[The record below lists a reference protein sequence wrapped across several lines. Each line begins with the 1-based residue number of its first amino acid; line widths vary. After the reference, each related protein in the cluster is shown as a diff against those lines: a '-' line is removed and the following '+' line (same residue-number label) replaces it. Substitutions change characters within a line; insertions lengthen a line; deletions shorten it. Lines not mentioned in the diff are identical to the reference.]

1 MNELTAEWVSK
12 AEGDFATA
20 GRELRARRLPN
31 YDAVCFHAQQMTEK
45 LLKAFLQ
52 EHGSAFPKTHNLIA
66 LVELCL
72 PIDGSFEVQRDAL
85 IWLDRYAVQF
95 RYPGESAERDE
106 ARRAYNLASQFHTFV
121 TDKLS

>member
-1 MNELTAEWVSK
+1 MNELTAEWVAK

-31 YDAVCFHAQQMTEK
+31 YDAVCFHAQQMAEK

-106 ARRAYNLASQFHTFV
+106 ARRAYNLASQFRTFV
-121 TDKLS
+121 TDKLG

>member
-1 MNELTAEWVSK
+1 MNELTGEWVAK

-31 YDAVCFHAQQMTEK
+31 YDAVCFHSQQMAEK

-106 ARRAYNLASQFHTFV
+106 ARRAYNLATQFRTFV

>member
-1 MNELTAEWVSK
+1 MNELTAEWVAK
-12 AEGDFATA
+12 AEGDYVTA

-31 YDAVCFHAQQMTEK
+31 YDAVCFHAQQMAEK
-45 LLKAFLQ
+45 LLKAFPQ
-52 EHGSAFPKTHNLIA
+52 ENGSAFPKTHNLIA
-66 LVELCL
+66 LLELCL

-106 ARRAYNLASQFHTFV
+106 ARRAYHLASQFRAFV